1 MVSDKISSMTTYVFL
16 MCSASM
22 TLALLAVSVYCFVS
36 GIPGTGAAIIFFSFF
51 SSLLTC
57 NVYSHYLQEQL
68 RLTMIRQMNRIEVVV
83 VPSLLYRDSQ
93 QIYEIP
99 YAKPVPSSPPRAQ

>member
-1 MVSDKISSMTTYVFL
+1 MTYLFL
-16 MCSASM
+16 MCSISM

-36 GIPGTGAAIIFFSFF
+36 GIPGTGAAILFFSFF

-68 RLTMIRQMNRIEVVV
+68 RLTMIHQMSRIEVVV
-83 VPSLLYRDSQ
+83 VPSLLYREGGV
-93 QIYEIP
+93 IYDIP
-99 YAKPVPSSPPRAQ
+99 YAKPVPSSPPLRAQ